1 MGWIRTDYGN
11 GWTPPPIQ
19 QIYTKGVATTSF
31 NGKTLTVL
39 FNGQRF
45 KSIYLKDPDLGW
57 SASII
62 SLKATV
68 VDPNGVEK
76 IYQYSV
82 GNDSFDIE
90 LSCAGEYKITFTL
103 KYSVDTTLLFISS
116 WLAFFAVNP
125 EQKLLPNTIK
135 NVIHRVLSV
144 TPTRTVNGSNKYT
157 FRNNAEDYSTEES
170 PEFTFTGKH
179 LFEVMLDIA
188 SYKKMFPALYKD
200 EIYFRPFW
208 NGEMLT
214 SDDLPPPTKAVLCSA
229 IDQYCTALDSYVENM
244 VCINDTRVGTVVE
257 PYKGGYI
264 SGRSNSGAE
273 ISETTTVIPTQ
284 SPIYQSI
291 AVEVGETNGYTV
303 GDIQSYVYEQEDYDS
318 LSDTSAAYP
327 YSKNYALKFTRFEKN
342 YTELAHRIKTSST
355 ISAAFTKPALANII
369 DKATNGAVGDAGV
382 SLLDWLSGFI
392 DKLTDS
398 NGEKKDD
405 AAPFA
410 DLLFQ
415 TTYIPVVNAR
425 VRQYKPMFSEE
436 DYEATL
442 FYNQQSEVVDSEAF
456 GEHVK
461 GLVQK
466 LGNHTEIRVYCFEKI
481 DDVPT
486 VGTLID
492 EKSVYNV
499 AMTIYENHVDVT
511 LCLVDYAE
519 LSTYIGVKNEIKT
532 SDISATKWCNR
543 FINWEEY
550 LVFSHEPYLGTTA
563 LSITKETLRDIV
575 SFTTSD
581 QELTCAMFTSYAE
594 GDIPITTAFAP
605 IKHLAIGNSIY
616 FQWEMLDNFAVGYKS
631 EKAPENATDAWTGTL
646 YDRAQEAVRYCDS
659 YGRMET
665 LDFKLLKAGPSVETP
680 IDIPMTWTVTDEVL
694 TVEFYQTFEFY
705 CVLTIRYTFANDS
718 TERVWSAP
726 TDGSQKTIQQN
737 IGDWNII
744 DVKVEPAISEN
755 VYKEAYKRFFAH
767 SYPQMPEGLRFTP
780 TPAFELND
788 LLIKKDSAEAL
799 KFAAQYHFRQDW
811 SDFIIGSGM
820 SNFCSLVGGYCFGLK
835 LFISKRPINRFERH
849 VNLGDTY
856 NYLVLDE
863 LPSFNIDEEN
873 LRVEITL
880 PESVN
885 DYSDRV
891 KSWGLVGVDRN
902 GNRQLIFGENK
913 NSKNENFK
921 TTIYLVPRQKNN
933 EPKSRATYTLY
944 RATSNTSRGCA
955 IYVDGVIVSGTGYEE
970 TLEITRRA
978 KVTIE
983 NTAGSSVNLSL
994 SKIKVLIDGTR
1005 EIISS
1010 EQVNIGYR
1018 GSYTFAMNLDM
1029 VFDVW
1034 TTAINPSDPMPM

>member
-1 MGWIRTDYGN
+1 MEYYQTSDTN
-11 GWTPPPIQ
+11 GWECPKLKQVYSYGTLRVSWNRDKFSDG
-19 QIYTKGVATTSF
+19 IYAAEPDAPEHSADF
-31 NGKTLTVL
+31 MSLT
-39 FNGQRF
+39 
-45 KSIYLKDPDLGW
+45 
-57 SASII
+57 
-62 SLKATV
+62 ATV
-68 VDPNGVEK
+68 IDPAGCESVYE
-76 IYQYSV
+76 YSTGDV
-82 GNDSFDIE
+82 SFDIE
-90 LSCAGEYKITFTL
+90 LSCSGEYKITFALTYSL
-103 KYSVDTTLLFISS
+103 AYSTISGIYTASCFAYFAVESDSDKDKYS
-116 WLAFFAVNP
+116 P
-125 EQKLLPNTIK
+125 YTIK
-135 NVIHRVLSV
+135 NVIDRVLSV

-200 EIYFRPFW
+200 EIYFRSFW

-244 VCINDTRVGTVVE
+244 VCINDTRVGTVIE

-264 SGRSNSGAE
+264 SGRSNSGSA

-355 ISAAFTKPALANII
+355 LSAAFTKPALANII

-382 SLLDWLSGFI
+382 SLLDWLSAFI
-392 DKLTDS
+392 DQLTGS
-398 NGEKKDD
+398 NGEKKDG

-415 TTYIPVVNAR
+415 PTYIPVVNAR

-466 LGNHTEIRVYCFEKI
+466 LGNHTEIRVYRFERI

-499 AMTIYENHVDVT
+499 AMTIFENHVDVT

-532 SDISATKWCNR
+532 SDISAAKWCNR

-550 LVFSHEPYLGTTA
+550 LVFTHEPYLGTTT
-563 LSITKETLRDIV
+563 LSITKDALADIV
-575 SFTTSD
+575 SFTASD
-581 QELTCAMFTSYAE
+581 EELTCAMFTSYAE
-594 GDIPITTAFAP
+594 GDIPITTSFAP

-631 EKAPENATDAWTGTL
+631 SKAPEDATDAWTGTK

-665 LDFKLLKAGPSVETP
+665 LDFQLLKAGPTCANSSVIMPEVSTSIQDEVCTVSLSRSVDFYLYCWVFHSHETSNAGVITLVETHIFNP
-680 IDIPMTWTVTDEVL
+680 QETSFSFEIGENGSVLDISILPHLDE
-694 TVEFYQTFEFY
+694 
-705 CVLTIRYTFANDS
+705 
-718 TERVWSAP
+718 
-726 TDGSQKTIQQN
+726 
-737 IGDWNII
+737 
-744 DVKVEPAISEN
+744 AIHR
-755 VYKEAYKRFFAH
+755 EAYMRYIAH
-767 SYPQMPEGLRFTP
+767 SYPEKRSDLLFSLTP
-780 TPAFELND
+780 TFELND

-811 SDFIIGSGM
+811 RDFIIGSGM
-820 SNFCSLVGGYCFGLK
+820 SNFCSLVGGYCFVLK
-835 LFISKRPINRFERH
+835 LFIS
-849 VNLGDTY
+849 
-856 NYLVLDE
+856 
-863 LPSFNIDEEN
+863 
-873 LRVEITL
+873 
-880 PESVN
+880 
-885 DYSDRV
+885 
-891 KSWGLVGVDRN
+891 
-902 GNRQLIFGENK
+902 
-913 NSKNENFK
+913 
-921 TTIYLVPRQKNN
+921 
-933 EPKSRATYTLY
+933 
-944 RATSNTSRGCA
+944 
-955 IYVDGVIVSGTGYEE
+955 
-970 TLEITRRA
+970 
-978 KVTIE
+978 
-983 NTAGSSVNLSL
+983 
-994 SKIKVLIDGTR
+994 
-1005 EIISS
+1005 
-1010 EQVNIGYR
+1010 
-1018 GSYTFAMNLDM
+1018 
-1029 VFDVW
+1029 
-1034 TTAINPSDPMPM
+1034 